1 MKASLKDR
9 TYATIDMKAAVYY
22 NNNDIRIE
30 EMPVPEIGP
39 GEILVRIESSGICG
53 SDVMEWYRLKK
64 APLVLGHEIAGTVE
78 RVGAEVDRFSP
89 GDRVSVAH
97 HVPCE
102 ECRYCLKEKYSL
114 CDTLRTTNFDPGG
127 FAEFVRVPDIN
138 VEKGT
143 FIIPDGLSFDAAA
156 FIEPLACVVRGMGV
170 ARFTKGDSVLVLGS
184 GISGLL
190 FIKLLK
196 AKGAGRIV
204 ATDIDPARL
213 EAAKRMGADEVLDAT
228 EAVPERLKELNDGRL
243 FDLAVT
249 CAGVEPVV
257 LQALRSVDRGGTIL
271 LFAPLAPGVEIT
283 MPFFDVWRDQITIV
297 STYAGPPGDSR
308 EAMDLLASG
317 EIEVEDMITHRL
329 PLDRTAE
336 GFRLVAEG
344 SESIKVMIKPRE

>member
-1 MKASLKDR
+1 MR
-9 TYATIDMKAAVYY
+9 AAVYY
-22 NNNDIRIE
+22 KNDDIRIE

-53 SDVMEWYRLKK
+53 SDVMEWYRIKK
-64 APLVLGHEIAGTVE
+64 APLVLGHEIVGSIE
-78 RVGAEVDRFSP
+78 KVGADIDRFIP
-89 GDRVSVAH
+89 GQRVSVAH

-102 ECRYCLKEKYSL
+102 ECRYCLEGKYSL

-127 FAEFVRVPDIN
+127 FAEFVRVPEIN

-143 FIIPDGLSFDAAA
+143 FVIPDGLSSDAAA
-156 FIEPLACVVRGMGV
+156 FIEPLACVVRGMHT
-170 ARFTKGDSVLVLGS
+170 ARFREGDDVLVLGS

-190 FIKLLK
+190 FIKLLR

-204 ATDIDPARL
+204 ATDIDPVRLDAAR
-213 EAAKRMGADEVLDAT
+213 RMGADEAIDAK
-228 EAVPERLKELNDGRL
+228 EATPDKLKELNGGRL

-257 LQALRSVDRGGTIL
+257 LQAIRSVDRGGTVL

-283 MPFFDVWRDQITIV
+283 MPFFDLWRDQLTIV
-297 STYAGPPGDSR
+297 STYAGPPADSR

-344 SESIKVMIKPRE
+344 SDSIKVIIRPRE

>member
-1 MKASLKDR
+1 MR
-9 TYATIDMKAAVYY
+9 AAVYY

-53 SDVMEWYRLKK
+53 SDVMEWYRVKK

-78 RVGAEVDRFSP
+78 GVGADIDRFTP

-102 ECRYCLKEKYSL
+102 QCRYCLKGQYSL

-127 FAEFVRVPDIN
+127 FAEFVRVPQIN

-143 FIIPDGLSFDAAA
+143 FLIPDGLSFDAAA
-156 FIEPLACVVRGMGV
+156 FIEPLACVVRGLGV
-170 ARFTKGDSVLVLGS
+170 TRFTEGDNVLVLGS

-190 FIKLLK
+190 FIKLLR
-196 AKGAGRIV
+196 ARGAGRIV
-204 ATDIDPARL
+204 ATDVDPARL
-213 EAAKRMGADEVLDAT
+213 EAAIRMGADEAV
-228 EAVPERLKELNDGRL
+228 EASEALPDRLKELNGGRL
-243 FDLAVT
+243 FDLTVT

-257 LQALRSVDRGGTIL
+257 LQALRSVDRGGTVL
-271 LFAPLAPGVEIT
+271 LFAPLAPGVEI
-283 MPFFDVWRDQITIV
+283 MIPFFDVWRDQITIL
-297 STYAGPPGDSR
+297 STYAGPPVDSR
-308 EAMDLLASG
+308 EAIDLLASG
-317 EIEVEDMITHRL
+317 EVGVDDMITHRL

-344 SESIKVMIKPRE
+344 SESIKVIIRPRE